1 MQPNAKQWWK
11 DLREKSAGPS
21 EDQLFLLLTLIIG
34 AVVGLTVVAFVAL
47 TESLGKRLLTAS
59 TLERFLSPFIG
70 SLVGGFLLWRFFP
83 GARGSGIPQTRVV
96 LLLQRGFIPF
106 RTVAGKFLCS
116 SISLGSGVALGREGP
131 SVQIGAGIASVV
143 GRRIGLSEEK
153 VRSLL
158 PVGTAAAVAAAF
170 NTPLAAVLFTLE
182 EILADMH
189 ARVVGS
195 VVLGAAASWIVLRL
209 MLGDEPLFHV
219 PSYQLVHPLEFGVY
233 AVLGLCGGLVSAGFV
248 KTLLWLRLK
257 FLRVPDHWRPVTPAA
272 GGLFV
277 GLLALWVPGVLGVGY
292 HLVSEALDSQMLLQT
307 MLILLVLKVAATA
320 MCYSSGNAGGIFGP
334 SLFIGA
340 MLGGTVG
347 QIAHTLLPD
356 YTASAG
362 AYALVG
368 MGAAFA
374 GIIRTPMT
382 SVIMIF
388 EVTRDY
394 SIIVPLMIANLCSF
408 LVSRRFQPVPI
419 YQALQKQEGIEMPSE
434 EGRAE
439 PLLVEQAMRR
449 VSGDGAAGMPADTE
463 EFVYPDDSLDV
474 ALRRLGASGRD
485 ELPVLNR
492 VGMRQL
498 GVIGRQDALGAY
510 GLIPGTKLPEHE
522 APPIRKDFLP
532 SLAGAALCVLLL
544 VSGIAYWQRSHR
556 HAGAQDDYEQGLKL
570 MEQGQP
576 GDAGIRFRTALS
588 AVPSNARY
596 RAALGLALIQSGHE
610 REAIGH
616 LERAR
621 QSEPANPAVLLGL
634 ARAHAALGDRQAAEG
649 YFRRALTA
657 EWPASEFEAR
667 KKARLEYGRL
677 LQAVGKRREAVSN
690 LRTYLDEFPT
700 DREGGL
706 AAARMMEGLGG
717 AVQAEEPLEL
727 LARRYPQDGEVWT
740 ELGKTRL
747 AVGKAVEALEPLRA
761 ALLLEPHNAE
771 AKRGLAQAETMVQL
785 NPSARGVRYE
795 QRKARTTE
803 LAKRMLAVRGSCL
816 DAEGKAAIERIAGT
830 RFTSNEAIEAAWA
843 ELANRWRHGG
853 AGCTPDAAI
862 DWIVKQ
868 LGG

>member
-1 MQPNAKQWWK
+1 MQPNVNQWWK
-11 DLREKSAGPS
+11 DLRAKRAGPS

-59 TLERFLSPFIG
+59 ALERFLSPFIG
-70 SLVGGFLLWRFFP
+70 SLLGGFLLWRFFP
-83 GARGSGIPQTRVV
+83 GARGSGIPQTRVA

-106 RTVAGKFLCS
+106 RTVLGKFLCS

-153 VRSLL
+153 VRSLI

-209 MLGDEPLFHV
+209 LLGDEPLFHV

-233 AVLGLCGGLVSAGFV
+233 AVLGLCGGLISVGFV

-257 FLRVPDHWRPVTPAA
+257 FQQVPERWRPVAPAA

-277 GLLALWVPGVLGVGY
+277 GVLALWVPGVLGVGY
-292 HLVSEALDSQMLLQT
+292 HLVSEALDSQLLLQT
-307 MLILLVLKVAATA
+307 MLVLLVLKMAATA

-340 MLGGTVG
+340 MLGGAVG
-347 QIAHTLLPD
+347 QVAHTLLPD

-374 GIIRTPMT
+374 GIVRTPMT

-434 EGRAE
+434 EDRAE
-439 PLLVEQAMRR
+439 PLLVEQAMRPTL
-449 VSGDGAAGMPADTE
+449 VDPTVTPLGPPG
-463 EFVYPDDSLDV
+463 EFVHPDDSLDL

-492 VGMRQL
+492 VGLRQI

-510 GLIPGTKLPEHE
+510 GLVPGAKPREPE
-522 APPIRKDFLP
+522 PPAMRKDFLP
-532 SLAGAALCVLLL
+532 ALAGAALFVLLL

-556 HAGAQDDYEQGLKL
+556 HSGAQEDYEQGWKL

-588 AVPSNARY
+588 AVPANAQY
-596 RAALGLALIQSGHE
+596 RVALGLALVQSGHA
-610 REAIGH
+610 REAIVH

-621 QSEPANPAVLLGL
+621 QSAPANPHVLLGL
-634 ARAHAALGDRQAAEG
+634 ARANAALGNRSAAEG
-649 YFRRALTA
+649 FFRRSLTA
-657 EWPASEFEAR
+657 EWPAGEVAAR
-667 KKARLEYGRL
+667 KRARLEYGRL
-677 LQAVGKRREAVSN
+677 LQAEGKQREAILN

-700 DREGGL
+700 DREGAL
-706 AAARMMEGLGG
+706 SAVRLMEELGG
-717 AVQAEEPLEL
+717 AAQAEEPLEVL
-727 LARRYPQDGEVWT
+727 GRRYPQDAEVWM
-740 ELGKTRL
+740 ELGQARL
-747 AVGKAVEALEPLRA
+747 VAGKAAEALEALRA
-761 ALLLEPHNAE
+761 ASLLQPDRE
-771 AKRGLAQAETMVQL
+771 GLDARLRQAETMLRL

-795 QRKARTTE
+795 QRKSRTVE
-803 LAKRMLAVRGSCL
+803 LAKRMIAARGACLA
-816 DAEGKAAIERIAGT
+816 AEDKAALEKIAAT
-830 RFTSNEAIEAAWA
+830 RFTSNEGIEAAWA
-843 ELANRWRHGG
+843 ELANRWRRGG
-853 AGCTPDAAI
+853 TGCAPDAAI